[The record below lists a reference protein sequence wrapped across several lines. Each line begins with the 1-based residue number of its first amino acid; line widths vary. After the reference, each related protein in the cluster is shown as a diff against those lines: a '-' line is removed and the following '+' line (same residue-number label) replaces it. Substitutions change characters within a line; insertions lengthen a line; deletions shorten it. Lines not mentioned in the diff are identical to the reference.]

1 MAFRISVRHVLQ
13 LERRPT
19 ANSSITSATKISQK
33 RLFGSLVHR
42 KSLTNFLA
50 IIPYNTC
57 LACFH
62 SLIRATANTKPSPPP
77 GALTSWRLGLAIAG
91 PANHFPW
98 QENKKGWGVG
108 ARSLGNQ
115 PESVPKKSE
124 AQPIGACHYAVQH
137 SLSMPLGSTSM
148 SSDSSLKKSR
158 CKMREM
164 FATTSVSKLLFATN
178 RYTTDRL
185 RPNCLANQPTDRP
198 CRSSS
203 SLMSCPMC
211 IMLAYVIDMMA

>member
-62 SLIRATANTKPSPPP
+62 SLIRATANTKPSSPPRRP
-77 GALTSWRLGLAIAG
+77 HLMEIGAGHSRSSKPFPMAGKQKGLGL
-91 PANHFPW
+91 
-98 QENKKGWGVG
+98 G
-108 ARSLGNQ
+108 AWETNRNRF
-115 PESVPKKSE
+115 PKKSE
-124 AQPIGACHYAVQH
+124 AQPIGVCHYAVQH

>member
-33 RLFGSLVHR
+33 RLFGSLVHWEN
-42 KSLTNFLA
+42 LTNFLA

-62 SLIRATANTKPSPPP
+62 SLIRATANTKPSSPLRRPHLMEI
-77 GALTSWRLGLAIAG
+77 GAGHSRSSKPFPTAGKQKGLGL
-91 PANHFPW
+91 
-98 QENKKGWGVG
+98 G
-108 ARSLGNQ
+108 AWETNRNRF
-115 PESVPKKSE
+115 PKKSE

-164 FATTSVSKLLFATN
+164 FATTSVSKLLFATQSVYHRPASSQLLGQPAHRQSLSVELFSDELSYVYHVGL
-178 RYTTDRL
+178 RY
-185 RPNCLANQPTDRP
+185 
-198 CRSSS
+198 
-203 SLMSCPMC
+203 
-211 IMLAYVIDMMA
+211 

>member
-62 SLIRATANTKPSPPP
+62 SLIRATANTKPSFSP
-77 GALTSWRLGLAIAG
+77 GALTSWRLGLGIAG
-91 PANHFPW
+91 PASHFPW
-98 QENKKGWGVG
+98 QENKKGWGSELGKPTGIGSQKVRSPTHWRLPLRSSTLFVDALRLNVNVVRQFLKEIAMQD
-108 ARSLGNQ
+108 ARDVRNDLRVQTVVRNKSVYHRPASSQLLGQ
-115 PESVPKKSE
+115 PAHRP
-124 AQPIGACHYAVQH
+124 
-137 SLSMPLGSTSM
+137 SLSVELF
-148 SSDSSLKKSR
+148 SDELSYVYHVGL
-158 CKMREM
+158 
-164 FATTSVSKLLFATN
+164 
-178 RYTTDRL
+178 RY
-185 RPNCLANQPTDRP
+185 
-198 CRSSS
+198 
-203 SLMSCPMC
+203 
-211 IMLAYVIDMMA
+211 

>member
-33 RLFGSLVHR
+33 RLFGSLVHWEN
-42 KSLTNFLA
+42 LTNFLA

-77 GALTSWRLGLAIAG
+77 RRPHLMEIGAGHSRSSKPFPMAGKQKGLGL
-91 PANHFPW
+91 
-98 QENKKGWGVG
+98 G
-108 ARSLGNQ
+108 AWETNQ
-115 PESVPKKSE
+115 NRFPKKSE